1 MLHANLPSF
10 VEIDQTVPE
19 KKIFEEF
26 YHIYGHGGQTVSEKK
41 IFEIV
46 SG

>member
-19 KKIFEEF
+19 KIFEGF
-26 YHIYGHGGQTVSEKK
+26 YHIYGHGGQTVSEKR
-41 IFEIV
+41 IFEIMN
-46 SG
+46 G